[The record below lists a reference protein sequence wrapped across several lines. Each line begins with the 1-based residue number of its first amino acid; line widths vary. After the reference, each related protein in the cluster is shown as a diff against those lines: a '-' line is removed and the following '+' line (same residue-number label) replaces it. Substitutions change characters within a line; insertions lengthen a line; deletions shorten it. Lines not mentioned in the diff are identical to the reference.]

1 MLIKVPS
8 VANLGL
14 QTIKVDIEINLANK
28 GLPGFEIVGL
38 PDKAVDES
46 KERVRTAIISSD
58 IDFPAKKIT
67 VNMAPADVPKE
78 GSLYDLPIALGILSS
93 VLEFPIPGKSLF
105 LGELSFDG
113 GLRHTKGA
121 FLMALFAKEFG
132 FTNLFVPKDSA
143 NEAAAIKGIK
153 VFPVENLNQ
162 ICLHLL
168 GKEKIYPVDYKE
180 VAESISLPAEFDM
193 KEVLGQEQAKRAMEI
208 AAAGGHNI
216 IMMGSPGSGKTML
229 ARALP
234 GILPPLNEA
243 ESLEVTK
250 IYSASGDIPP
260 GGSLITRRQF
270 RAPHHTASLVGLV
283 GGGSKPHPGEISLA
297 HRGVLFLDEFNEF
310 PRTIMEALR
319 QPLEDGYLTISRS
332 KQRVIYPADF
342 MLVASANPC
351 PCGYAL
357 HPKKNCT
364 CNQNQ
369 ISKYQKRISGP
380 ILDRIDLHISV
391 MPVDASEFSG
401 NQQNSEFL
409 ESSEKIKQRVVAA
422 RQKQQARFVDEKIH
436 SNSQMKNSHI
446 KKYCKLSKDVEQ
458 ILTQAAAKFQL
469 SARSYMKMI
478 KVSRTIA
485 DLDNSDEITIAHM
498 AEALQY
504 KPKSHE
510 LA

>member
-14 QTIKVDIEINLANK
+14 QTIKVDVEINLANK

-38 PDKAVDES
+38 PDKAVGES
-46 KERVRTAIISSD
+46 KDRVRTAILSSD
-58 IDFPAKKIT
+58 IDFPQKKIT

-78 GSLYDLPIALGILSS
+78 GSMYDLPIAVGILSS
-93 VLEFPIPGKSLF
+93 VLEFPIPDKSLF

-113 GLRHTKGA
+113 SLRHTRGA

-132 FTNLFVPKDSA
+132 FKNLFVPKESA
-143 NEAAAIKGIK
+143 NEAAAIKGIR
-153 VFPVENLNQ
+153 VFPVENLTQ
-162 ICLHLL
+162 ICQHFL
-168 GKEKIYPVDYKE
+168 KQEEIFPVDYKE
-180 VAESISLPAEFDM
+180 VAENNLAPVEFDM

-216 IMMGSPGSGKTML
+216 IMIGSPGSGKTML

-234 GILPPLNEA
+234 GILPPLNEE

-250 IYSASGDIPP
+250 IFSASGGIPP
-260 GGSLITRRQF
+260 GGSLVTRRQF
-270 RAPHHTASLVGLV
+270 RAPHHTASLAGLV
-283 GGGSKPHPGEISLA
+283 GGGSKPQPGEISLA

-310 PRTIMEALR
+310 PRSIMEAMR
-319 QPLEDGYLTISRS
+319 QPLEDGVLTISRA
-332 KQRVIYPADF
+332 KQRVVYPADF

-351 PCGYAL
+351 PCGYAM
-357 HPKKNCT
+357 HPKKTCT
-364 CNQNQ
+364 CSQNQ

-391 MPVDASEFSG
+391 MPVDTEEFSD
-401 NQQNSEFL
+401 NQKKSEFL
-409 ESSEKIKQRVVAA
+409 EASEKIKQRVVDA
-422 RQKQQARFVDEKIH
+422 RQKQEARFADESIC
-436 SNSQMKNSHI
+436 SNSQMKNSHV
-446 KKYCKLSKDVEQ
+446 KKYCKLTKDVEE
-458 ILTQAAAKFQL
+458 ILRQASLKFQL

-478 KVSRTIA
+478 KVARTIA
-485 DLDNSDEITIAHM
+485 DLDASEEIQIPHM

-504 KPKSHE
+504 KPKNYE